1 MIILIALIIS
11 IVFQFVAIYY
21 ALKLIKLTNWLLSWI
36 LISAALLFMAVRR
49 FIEIIHYFSH
59 DEILNKIDL
68 LNCWIG
74 VITSLLIAVG
84 VILIRKIFFSLK
96 EVEKARFESEKKFKI
111 LFNSSSDEIFVI
123 DFDGKIIEVNQVAC
137 DTLGYRKDE
146 FNNMYFRNIKP
157 NQYAKLVCKKIKEIK
172 ESSVEIFESELLTKD
187 EKIIPVEIKDR
198 IIDYN
203 GGKAI
208 LCIARDIT
216 ERKQIERK
224 ILNAIIET
232 EEKNKERF
240 AKDLHDGLG
249 TLLSSINIYISLMK
263 TGKISQDET
272 NEILDYTKGLIDEAI
287 LNTKEITN
295 NLRPNIINS
304 FGLTTS
310 VKSFCD
316 KINDTGLIKISFN
329 SNIENNILDKD
340 IEVALFRIINEL
352 INNTLKHASAN
363 NVSIE
368 LLFAKRL
375 LSLIYKDDGIGFDV
389 ESVINEKVPKGMGL
403 SNVMSRV
410 KAVDGKC
417 EITSAK
423 DKGIQVKI
431 NIKL

>member
-1 MIILIALIIS
+1 VFILIALIIS
-11 IVFQFVAIYY
+11 ILFQFVAIYF
-21 ALKLIKLTNWLLSWI
+21 ALKLIKLTNWLFSWM
-36 LISAALLFMAVRR
+36 LISAALLIMAVRR
-49 FIEIIHYFSH
+49 FIEIIHYFSY
-59 DEILNKIDL
+59 DEIIDKTYM
-68 LNCWIG
+68 LNCWLG
-74 VITSLLIAVG
+74 VATSIFIALG
-84 VILIRKIFFSLK
+84 IILIRKIFFSLK
-96 EVEKARFESEKKFKI
+96 EVERARLESEKKFKT
-111 LFNSSSDEIFVI
+111 LFDSSSDEIFVI

-137 DTLGYRKDE
+137 NTLGYKKEE
-146 FNNMYFRNIKP
+146 FENMYFRNIKP
-157 NQYAKLVCKKIKEIK
+157 PQFAKLVCKKIKAIK
-172 ESSVEIFESELLTKD
+172 ETGVEIFESELLTKD

-198 IIDYN
+198 IIDYY

-208 LCIARDIT
+208 LCIARNIT

-249 TLLSSINIYISLMK
+249 TLLSSINIYISLLK
-263 TGKISQDET
+263 SEKIVENER

-287 LNTKEITN
+287 INTKEITN

-316 KINDTGLIKISFN
+316 KINDTGLIKILFN

-352 INNTLKHASAN
+352 INNTLKHAFAN
-363 NVSIE
+363 NVLIE
-368 LLFAKRL
+368 LILEKKL
-375 LSLIYKDDGIGFDV
+375 IILIYKDDGIGFDV
-389 ESVINEKVPKGMGL
+389 ESVINDKVPKGMGL
-403 SNVMSRV
+403 SNVMSRI
-410 KAVDGKC
+410 KAVNGKC
-417 EITSAK
+417 EITSTK